1 MKSAENIKQ
10 LFKNAVVTTNS
21 APDEAV
27 FKYIQE
33 AYTRSIENR
42 SAQPK
47 SIIWR
52 FIMKSPKTK
61 LAVAAII
68 VLTAAV
74 MISLWRGT
82 GSDVAL
88 ADVLTRIEQTT
99 AYMYKMSIT
108 TTRPSRS
115 STGKESVGTALISQD
130 HGMKMTVETIDP
142 NNGERKRQEMYIL
155 PRQEIMLTIKPQKK
169 SYERIKLND
178 TLIESFQKQ
187 CSDPRSM
194 IKKMLSCEYTG
205 LGQSVIDGIKVE
217 GFQTTDPAYAGSAF
231 GKVDVK
237 VWVDVKTWLP
247 VRSEM
252 FITEEIEDT
261 VLIHR
266 VLDDFQWNVSVDAAE
281 FEPEIP
287 DDYTTRMGDL
297 TVPAF
302 TEETAV
308 KGFRLFAD
316 LAGEYPDNLGGR
328 TFFKELAELL
338 GPTKDLPPNEK
349 YKKLSDVTMP
359 IAGLVSFYQKLVQDK
374 KDPAYFGRLVTPEDA
389 DLVLMRWKLSDNE
402 CRVIFG
408 DLHAETVTAERLTEL
423 ERTLPK

>member
-1 MKSAENIKQ
+1 MKSAENIKR
-10 LFKNAVVTTNS
+10 LFKDAVVTINS

-27 FKYIQE
+27 FKVVRK
-33 AYTRSIENR
+33 AYTRSIENS

-47 SIIWR
+47 PIIWSS
-52 FIMKSPKTK
+52 IMKGPKTK

-68 VLTAAV
+68 VLTGAV

-88 ADVLTRIEQTT
+88 AEVLNKIEQTT
-99 AYMYKMSIT
+99 AYMYKMTVT

-130 HGMKMTVETIDP
+130 NGMKMTMETIDP
-142 NNGERKRQEMYIL
+142 NNGERTRQEMYIL
-155 PRQEIMLTIKPQKK
+155 PREGIMVTINPQKK
-169 SYERIKLND
+169 SYERLKLND
-178 TLIESFQKQ
+178 TLIENFQKQ
-187 CSDPRSM
+187 CNDPRST
-194 IKKMLSCEYTG
+194 IKKMLSCEYNS
-205 LGQSVIDGIKVE
+205 LGQSLIEGIKVE
-217 GFQTTDPAYAGSAF
+217 GFQTTDPAYPGSAF

-252 FITEEIEDT
+252 FITAQIEEA

-266 VLDDFQWNVSVDAAE
+266 VLDDFQWNVSVDAAD
-281 FEPEIP
+281 FEPDIP
-287 DDYTTRMGDL
+287 DDYTTRMGDI

-308 KGFRLFAD
+308 KGFRVFAD
-316 LAGEYPDNLGGR
+316 LARDYPDNLGGR
-328 TFFKELAELL
+328 DFFKELAELL

-349 YKKLSDVTMP
+349 YKKVSDVGMP
-359 IAGLVSFYQKLVQDK
+359 IAGLVSFYQKLIQDK
-374 KDPAYFGRLVTPEDA
+374 KDPAYFGRFVTPKDA
-389 DLVLMRWKLSDNE
+389 DLILLRWKLSDNE
-402 CRVIFG
+402 YRVIFG
-408 DLHAETVTAERLTEL
+408 DLHAETVTTERLAEL
-423 ERTLPK
+423 ERALPK